1 MRKYCLKRILSAIPV
16 LLGISIIAFFL
27 GAISPGDPAE
37 MALNQNGLEPP
48 TPEALAAMRAELGL
62 DRPLWEQY
70 LHWLENFLQGDL
82 GKSYINGRDIAKDV
96 FHRIPVTMVLAFCSL
111 TVAGI
116 WGIAMGVISAVKQE
130 STTDNFLK
138 SFTNILLAVPGFW
151 LAMVLILVFSENLR
165 WLPTSGVDG
174 WQSFILPSI
183 VLASGTS
190 GTVARY
196 VRGLMLHEFSQQ
208 YFLIARVRGISVNKL
223 ILKYALPNAIIPVIA
238 LLGNYFAGVL
248 GGSVIVESIFAIPG
262 LGSLAIEAIRFRDYP
277 LLQAYVLVSGWILVM
292 VTLAVDLLIAYFNPK
307 VKLGA

>member
-1 MRKYCLKRILSAIPV
+1 MMQYCLKRILSAIPV
-16 LLGISIIAFFL
+16 LLGISLIAFFL

-37 MALNQNGLEPP
+37 MALNPNGLEPP
-48 TPEALAAMRAELGL
+48 TKEALAAMRAELGL
-62 DRPLWEQY
+62 DRPLWQQY
-70 LHWLENFLQGDL
+70 LNWLEHLLQGDL
-82 GKSYINGRDIAKDV
+82 GKSYINGRNIAGDIV
-96 FHRIPVTMVLAFCSL
+96 HRIPVTMTLAFCSL
-111 TVAGI
+111 LLSGL
-116 WGIAMGVISAVKQE
+116 WGITMGVVSAVKAE
-130 STTDNFLK
+130 STADNFLK

-165 WLPTSGVDG
+165 WLPTSGVEG
-174 WQSFILPSI
+174 WKSFILPSI

-190 GTVARY
+190 GTIARY
-196 VRGLMLHEFSQQ
+196 VRGLLMHEFSQQ
-208 YFLIARVRGISVNKL
+208 YFLIARVRGVSINKL

-277 LLQAYVLVSGWILVM
+277 LLQGYVLVSGWILVM
-292 VTLAVDLLIAYFNPK
+292 VTIAVDLLIAYFNPK